1 VTNGLLSTPRP
12 VPGRR
17 IPALAG
23 AGVVVLALPVF
34 LVAGF
39 PLGGWALA
47 AVLWLAGEL
56 LGLWLARLPIG
67 ADNLGTSGFAA
78 LAHSFRGIGVIVV
91 LAAVTL
97 GDRRVGLAALA
108 AYALAYSLSLGVSLV
123 EYFSGEKLGG

>member
-1 VTNGLLSTPRP
+1 LTNGILSTPRP

-17 IPALAG
+17 APALAG

-56 LGLWLARLPIG
+56 LGIWLNRLPTG
-67 ADNLGTSGFAA
+67 ADHLGSSGLVA

-91 LAAVTL
+91 LAAVTVANR
-97 GDRRVGLAALA
+97 DVGIAALA
-108 AYALAYSLSLGVSLV
+108 VYGFAYSLSLAVSLI
-123 EYFSGEKLGG
+123 EYFGGETLG

>member
-17 IPALAG
+17 APALAG

-47 AVLWLAGEL
+47 AVLWLVGEL
-56 LGLWLARLPIG
+56 LGIWLSRLPTG
-67 ADNLGTSGFAA
+67 ADNLGSSGLVAI
-78 LAHSFRGIGVIVV
+78 AHAFRGIGVIIV
-91 LAAVTL
+91 LAVVTL
-97 GDRRVGLAALA
+97 ANRDVGVAALVV
-108 AYALAYSLSLGVSLV
+108 YALAYSLSLCVSLI
-123 EYFSGEKLGG
+123 EYFGGEKLG

>member
-1 VTNGLLSTPRP
+1 MNGLLSTPRP

-17 IPALAG
+17 APTLAG

-47 AVLWLAGEL
+47 AVLWAAGEL
-56 LGLWLARLPIG
+56 LALWLARLPTG
-67 ADNLGTSGFAA
+67 ADHLGTSGLVA

-91 LAAVTL
+91 LAAITL
-97 GDRRVGLAALA
+97 GDRQVGLAALA
-108 AYALAYSLSLGVSLV
+108 VYALAYSLSLGVSLV
-123 EYFSGEKLGG
+123 EYFGGEKLG

>member
-1 VTNGLLSTPRP
+1 MNGLLSTPRP

-17 IPALAG
+17 APTLAG

-47 AVLWLAGEL
+47 AVLWAAGEVL
-56 LGLWLARLPIG
+56 AMWLGRLPTG
-67 ADNLGTSGFAA
+67 ADHLRSSGIVA

-91 LAAVTL
+91 LAAVTI
-97 GDRRVGLAALA
+97 GDRHVGLAALA
-108 AYALAYSLSLGVSLV
+108 VYALAYSLSLGVSLV
-123 EYFSGEKLGG
+123 EYFGGEKFG